1 VSLHADAV
9 RTLDAWIAP
18 DPAQESMRL
27 RFLEHLLDHAD
38 GLSRSCA
45 PEHITASAL
54 IVSPERG
61 EVLLVLHA
69 KAGRWLQTGG
79 HCEPGDPTLAAAA
92 LREATEESG
101 IAGLTLTMM
110 PVRLDRHPAPCR
122 RGVVEKHLDVQYL
135 AIAPPGAR
143 PTRSSESLDLAW
155 FPFDALP
162 SPSDVQHLVSYASA
176 NSAPEAWVTPSRK
189 PRARSARG

>member
-1 VSLHADAV
+1 
-9 RTLDAWIAP
+9 
-18 DPAQESMRL
+18 MRL
-27 RFLEHLLDHAD
+27 RFLEHLFDHAD

-45 PEHITASAL
+45 PAHITASAL

-69 KAGRWLQTGG
+69 KAGSWLQTGG

-101 IAGLTLTMM
+101 IAGLTLTEA

-122 RGVVEKHLDVQYL
+122 RGVVEHHLDVQYL

-143 PTRSSESLDLAW
+143 PTRSAESLGLAW

-162 SPSDVQHLVSYASA
+162 SPSDVQHLVAYASA

>member
-1 VSLHADAV
+1 MSLHADAV
-9 RTLDAWIAP
+9 HTLDSWIAP

-27 RFLEHLLDHAD
+27 RFLQHLFDHVD

-45 PEHITASAL
+45 PEHMTASAL
-54 IVSPERG
+54 IISPERG
-61 EVLLVLHA
+61 EVLLMLHA
-69 KAGRWLQTGG
+69 KAGMWLQAGG
-79 HCEPGDPTLAAAA
+79 HCEPEDATLAATA

-101 IAGLTLTMM
+101 IAGLTLTEV

-122 RGVVEKHLDVQYL
+122 RGVVEHHLDVQYV
-135 AIAPPGAR
+135 AIAPPEAR
-143 PTRSSESLDLAW
+143 PTRSPESLDLAW

-162 SPSDVQHLVSYASA
+162 SPSDVKHLVDYASA
-176 NSAPEAWVTPSRK
+176 SSAPEAWVTPSRK